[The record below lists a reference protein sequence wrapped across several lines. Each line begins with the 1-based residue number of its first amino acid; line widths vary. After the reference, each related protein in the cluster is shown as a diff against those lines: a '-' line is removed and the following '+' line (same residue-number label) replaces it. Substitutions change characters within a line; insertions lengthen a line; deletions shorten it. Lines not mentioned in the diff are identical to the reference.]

1 MATVQSTGNTKASD
15 VFASLG
21 LGKKT
26 AVAQDENSLAG
37 AEDRFLKL
45 LVTQIRNQDP
55 LNPMEQAEMT
65 SQLAQLNMASGIE
78 KLNASISALV
88 GSYEESQTMQ
98 AASMIGKHVLVE
110 GKSLDLTSAGGVAG
124 YELKGAADKLTVTI
138 KDGNGLI
145 MRTLEMNDVEAG
157 TGNFFWDGKTDAGV
171 AAVAGKYSFS
181 IEAIRGKDTVG
192 STELSVGTVNAV
204 TRSNNG
210 YELDLGELGG
220 FKFTDVRQII

>member
-1 MATVQSTGNTKASD
+1 MTTVQSTGSSSD
-15 VFASLG
+15 VFSNLG

-26 AVAQDENSLAG
+26 AAEVDPDSLKG

-78 KLNASISALV
+78 KLNASIAALV

-110 GKSLDLTSAGGVAG
+110 GKTLALTSVGAMAG
-124 YELKGAADKLTVTI
+124 YELTGPADTLKVTI
-138 KDGNGLI
+138 KDGNGLV
-145 MRTLEMNDVEAG
+145 MRTLELSDLEAG
-157 TGNFFWDGKTDAGV
+157 TGNFFWDGNTDAGV
-171 AAVAGKYSFS
+171 PAVAGKYSFE
-181 IEAIRGKDTVG
+181 IEATRGKDTVG
-192 STELSVGTVNAV
+192 SEALAVGMVNAV
-204 TRSNNG
+204 TRSTNG

-220 FKFTDVRQII
+220 FRFNDVRQII

>member
-1 MATVQSTGNTKASD
+1 MASVQSTGSNSD
-15 VFASLG
+15 IFSNLG

-26 AVAQDENSLAG
+26 TAELDPNSLKG
-37 AEDRFLKL
+37 AEDRFLKM

-98 AASMIGKHVLVE
+98 AAAMIGKHVLVE
-110 GKSLDLTSAGGVAG
+110 GNSLDLTSAGGVAG
-124 YELKGAADKLTVTI
+124 YELAAPADKLKVTI

-145 MRTLEMNDVEAG
+145 MRTLEMSDAEAG

-171 AAVAGKYSFS
+171 AAVAGKYSFEV
-181 IEAIRGKDTVG
+181 EATQGEDTVG
-192 STELSVGTVNAV
+192 SLALTVGTVNAV
-204 TRSNNG
+204 TRSNTG

-220 FKFTDVRQII
+220 FQFADVRQII